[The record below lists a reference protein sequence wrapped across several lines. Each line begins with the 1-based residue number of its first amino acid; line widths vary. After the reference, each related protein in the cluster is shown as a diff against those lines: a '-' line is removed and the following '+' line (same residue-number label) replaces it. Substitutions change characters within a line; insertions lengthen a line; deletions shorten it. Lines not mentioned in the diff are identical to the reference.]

1 MGSAMSLGSDGDAG
15 GNKLQPLV
23 KMESSSPIM
32 ESFDSQECQ
41 PGNGPSQSLTL
52 EPTMT
57 NEEILVEI
65 AQSIETGARRTT
77 EQNAQPDVEAPAVR
91 EEGIESA
98 VEVPRSER
106 EQTPVETAPP
116 EANQSE
122 DAAPNVK
129 SKPSRVRLSMTSD
142 GVAKIL
148 TGDESSPSPAKSR
161 SPEEPLSASRG
172 LRRSYSTAG
181 LDDPSNTLSMSRRAP
196 GIRRVL
202 SGRSRDSRAWEF
214 WCDSEARN
222 VLAKK
227 ADQEQS
233 GSAADAISLMRS
245 TSRSALTP
253 LSNKGNI
260 RLFDNSLTKREKDDH
275 PVKSRPVFGRAQ
287 SSVGRLQGGNHGA
300 TERRKDGGFKKSITI
315 DLSGA
320 DSDKENWDPIP
331 GISAAT
337 SRRLQGG
344 PPTRKPWLGESRTAP
359 SSRGTSSSRRQPERK
374 HSKLDH
380 GKENLDPEDDEEIA
394 SFMRGNRT
402 SGGQRDNAREDDL
415 DCIQGLL
422 SLSQGNWK

>member
-1 MGSAMSLGSDGDAG
+1 MSLGSEGDGGED
-15 GNKLQPLV
+15 KLQSLV
-23 KMESSSPIM
+23 KVESSSPVM
-32 ESFDSQECQ
+32 ESFESKERT
-41 PGNGPSQSLTL
+41 PGTRTRQSLTL
-52 EPTMT
+52 ERTVA
-57 NEEILVEI
+57 NEDVLVGI
-65 AQSIETGARRTT
+65 TQSVETEAGRTT
-77 EQNAQPDVEAPAVR
+77 EPEAQKDVEDLTVQ
-91 EEGIESA
+91 EEGVEAA
-98 VEVPRSER
+98 VEIPRVER
-106 EQTPVETAPP
+106 EQTPVHTAPQKAIASGEP
-116 EANQSE
+116 PTQNL
-122 DAAPNVK
+122 K
-129 SKPSRVRLSMTSD
+129 SKSSRVRLSMTSD

-148 TGDESSPSPAKSR
+148 TGDDSSPSPAKSR

-181 LDDPSNTLSMSRRAP
+181 LDDPSNPMGISRRAP

-245 TSRSALTP
+245 TSRGALIP
-253 LSNKGNI
+253 ISNKGNI
-260 RLFDNSLTKREKDDH
+260 RLFENSLTKRENSDYS
-275 PVKSRPVFGRAQ
+275 VKSRTAFGRAQ
-287 SSVGRLQGGNHGA
+287 SSVGRLQGGHHGA
-300 TERRKDGGFKKSITI
+300 AERRKDSVFKKSVTI

-337 SRRLQGG
+337 SRRLQGET
-344 PPTRKPWLGESRTAP
+344 PVRKPRLGESRTAP
-359 SSRGTSSSRRQPERK
+359 SSRGVSTSRRPHQRK

-380 GKENLDPEDDEEIA
+380 SKENVNPEDDEEIA
-394 SFMRGNRT
+394 SFMHGDRT
-402 SGGQRDNAREDDL
+402 SGGQRDVAREDDL
-415 DCIQGLL
+415 DCIHGLL